1 MATNASQK
9 MDRQMDDV
17 LAGIKKGIDLDGI
30 QECMNL
36 DDNTLYAILV
46 ELNRLEKIKIEAIV
60 KIAESSGY
68 ELKRGE

>member
-36 DDNTLYAILV
+36 DDNTLYAMLV
-46 ELNRLEKIKIEAIV
+46 ELNRHEKIKIEAI
-60 KIAESSGY
+60 
-68 ELKRGE
+68 